1 MSESVKKSMKLSGK
15 KSQKE
20 WKALAEEWR
29 LRAVLAETKLS
40 SMAGIPN
47 DSKGWLDLRKR
58 EARKALREILD
69 EMEDGQRERD

>member
-1 MSESVKKSMKLSGK
+1 
-15 KSQKE
+15 
-20 WKALAEEWR
+20 
-29 LRAVLAETKLS
+29 
-40 SMAGIPN
+40 MAGIPN